1 MQSDMVNAFGIQDM
15 SAVSKSTDDLM
26 EKGFQLAYF
35 TFPDR
40 ATAVQILH
48 NAMRKLKVQRSR
60 EKKRTYWRDKNM
72 KRKLTRTV
80 RNDDDALQWLIYC
93 ESTHYEKQQE
103 LAGLQTERDLV
114 VRYIKHLVQMTT
126 AMSSFYVNVGLQ
138 RLLHNYNT
146 SEAQQAYEC
155 LTEHYP
161 GTEEYRRIKGV
172 LMKHLEA
179 RFPTLKTC
187 RVNHGE
193 LRFEVFDRQEE
204 WADFVDDCLGFFTP
218 WSTSQTCAKVANL
231 GSGTVPLSAQLFGH
245 DRHGAHGDGAE
256 ACRCH
261 MFIDPLCYG
270 WLNARIG
277 LDPPHERLALP
288 RFYLNSGTGDKDQP
302 GGSQVRILK
311 LTHEEKKEILDHL
324 AEEKLQRQQ
333 NTGTSLVI
341 LVDGAE
347 CARVDDLDGGST
359 QRCEIQEGAKLVEIW
374 IQDRNARSLLATHWI
389 EYTQW
394 HGIAEAAAEVALG
407 NGRKRSLELVPAKQ
421 GNENTGGAS
430 ILLTCHPMS
439 RLGGW
444 VKSMQGSVWSRRLPK
459 FAMAFA
465 SLVAIVGILG
475 TVKYRWES
483 VRQQATA
490 ENLSKELMREKAE
503 RASLQQRLDMKPDSA
518 SFVAYRLTPED
529 LSMRGSEGVKEAGV
543 SLPSGAALVILELP
557 VKSRPTSYRAVLKSF
572 LNNQEVLSESS
583 LRPVPRNGSTV
594 VTLAVPASLVEDRKH
609 YVVDLYSTNAAGRLE
624 KIRFFTLY
632 VEKQ

>member
-1 MQSDMVNAFGIQDM
+1 MVNAFGIQDM

-35 TFPDR
+35 IFPDR
-40 ATAVQILH
+40 ATAVQILR

-72 KRKLTRTV
+72 KRKITRTV

-114 VRYIKHLVQMTT
+114 VRYIKHLVQITT

-218 WSTSQTCAKVANL
+218 WSTSQTCARVANL
-231 GSGTVPLSAQLFGH
+231 GPGTVPLSAQLFGH
-245 DRHGAHGDGAE
+245 DRHGAHGDDAE

-270 WLNARIG
+270 WLNVRIG

-302 GGSQVRILK
+302 GGSQVRVLK

-333 NTGTSLVI
+333 KTGMSLAIV
-341 LVDGAE
+341 VDGAE

-374 IQDRNARSLLATHWI
+374 MQDQKAPCLLATHWI

-394 HGIAEAAAEVALG
+394 HGIAEATAEVALG
-407 NGRKRSLELVPAKQ
+407 NGRKLLLELVPAKQ
-421 GNENTGGAS
+421 ASENAGGAS
-430 ILLTCHPMS
+430 ILLTCPPMS
-439 RLGGW
+439 RLRAW
-444 VKSMQGSVWSRRLPK
+444 VKSLQGSMWSSRLPK

-490 ENLSKELMREKAE
+490 ENLTKQLMREKAE
-503 RASLQQRLDMKPDSA
+503 RASLQQRLDMKQNSA
-518 SFVAYRLTPED
+518 AFVAYRLTPED
-529 LSMRGSEGVKEAGV
+529 LSVRGSEGVKEAVV
-543 SLPSGAALVILELP
+543 SLPSGTALVILELP

-583 LRPVPRNGSTV
+583 LHPVPRNGSTV
-594 VTLAVPASLVEDRKH
+594 VTLGVPASLVEDRKH
-609 YVVDLYSTNAAGRLE
+609 YVVDLYSTDATGRLE